1 MAHPTKIKQHVA
13 RAGRLGPACRV
24 PRECRR
30 GHLEGRIYRT
40 PAWPTSLRTWRRPLH
55 NILANEGA
63 LLSVCR
69 LASKGACS
77 KQLGQVFSQCSQSQ
91 CALLAEAPGRPTKGL
106 LPAPLNACL
115 SRSRQ
120 GCPPRRAHARA
131 PLLVAAQRVL
141 PMLRARAA
149 APCRAWATAAEASP
163 RCERGG
169 VKGHRGTRALKAP
182 PSRLPPQP
190 PPPFGGHVSPLA
202 DTFMHPLGQGLYDPA
217 FDTDSC
223 GVGILGELSKI
234 PTRQCVTD
242 GMEMLKRMQV
252 RLRTWSSTLRFF
264 GVRAGAAPLPG
275 EMPDAAL
282 RAGASPCRAPLLE
295 PPGGRARPPLRPPAA
310 ACLALVSRGT
320 EQANGK
326 ATLDPQVSLLPPR
339 APWCAPPLTRPTY
352 I

>member
-1 MAHPTKIKQHVA
+1 MGGTGVFLRLYWWPAAQRGTSGGKTQSSKAVPAGLAASCASSLSHQRNASSAPEDERVWGKGQHRANCRDWEAALPWRCLQNDCCRAVLFGNGPKAHPTKIKQHVA

-182 PSRLPPQP
+182 PSPLS
-190 PPPFGGHVSPLA
+190 PFASAAVWGPRVSP
-202 DTFMHPLGQGLYDPA
+202 
-217 FDTDSC
+217 
-223 GVGILGELSKI
+223 
-234 PTRQCVTD
+234 R
-242 GMEMLKRMQV
+242 
-252 RLRTWSSTLRFF
+252 
-264 GVRAGAAPLPG
+264 
-275 EMPDAAL
+275 
-282 RAGASPCRAPLLE
+282 
-295 PPGGRARPPLRPPAA
+295 
-310 ACLALVSRGT
+310 
-320 EQANGK
+320 
-326 ATLDPQVSLLPPR
+326 
-339 APWCAPPLTRPTY
+339 
-352 I
+352 

>member
-1 MAHPTKIKQHVA
+1 M
-13 RAGRLGPACRV
+13 
-24 PRECRR
+24 
-30 GHLEGRIYRT
+30 
-40 PAWPTSLRTWRRPLH
+40 
-55 NILANEGA
+55 
-63 LLSVCR
+63 
-69 LASKGACS
+69 
-77 KQLGQVFSQCSQSQ
+77 
-91 CALLAEAPGRPTKGL
+91 
-106 LPAPLNACL
+106 
-115 SRSRQ
+115 
-120 GCPPRRAHARA
+120 
-131 PLLVAAQRVL
+131 
-141 PMLRARAA
+141 
-149 APCRAWATAAEASP
+149 
-163 RCERGG
+163 
-169 VKGHRGTRALKAP
+169 
-182 PSRLPPQP
+182 
-190 PPPFGGHVSPLA
+190 SPLA

-326 ATLDPQVSLLPPR
+326 ATLDPKSHYSPPAR
-339 APWCAPPLTRPTY
+339 LGVRPR
-352 I
+352 